1 MLKEFFRE
9 SLNGVIGLSYE
20 TIPFWGAATLGY
32 FLFIIWVYYA
42 RSKFIAGQEYSL
54 IEIKLPK
61 EINKSPLAMEIVLNA
76 LYQTSGET
84 TWINR
89 YIEGKVR
96 PWFSLE
102 MVSIEGSVKF
112 FVWTR
117 KFFKKLIADQIYA
130 QYHGVE
136 IHDADDYTKFV
147 PYGQE
152 TDEEWSLWGTE
163 FQFTKEDPYPIKTYV
178 DYGLLNDPKEE
189 LKVDPMTAVLEY
201 LGSLGKGEQAWIQ
214 ILVRASK
221 KNKKPGGLFGF
232 PKNVDWKD
240 EGKRLVDE
248 IIEES
253 KPKEEGKF
261 GRFLTSAEQDLI
273 KALDHSVSKLG
284 FDCGVRGIYTA
295 KKENFNAINIMGLIG
310 SFRQYNTNDLNGF
323 KPMNPTSFD
332 YPWQDF
338 KGKRLSKKKA
348 RIFNA
353 YRLRAY
359 FHNAPYPEYLRKPIV
374 LNSEELATIYHFPG
388 GVAQTPTIQK
398 VESKKAEPP
407 VNLPV

>member
-1 MLKEFFRE
+1 MLKEFFKE
-9 SLNGVIGLSYE
+9 SLNGVMGLSYE
-20 TIPFWGAATLGY
+20 TIPFWGAMTLGY
-32 FLFIIWVYYA
+32 FLFIIWVYYV

-61 EINKSPLAMEIVLNA
+61 EILKSPLAMEIVLNA

-89 YIEGKVR
+89 YIEGKTR

-112 FVWTR
+112 FIWTR
-117 KFFKKLIADQIYA
+117 KFFKKLVMDQIYA

-136 IHDADDYTKFV
+136 IHDVDDYTKFV

-152 TDEEWSLWGTE
+152 SNEEWSLWGTE
-163 FQFTKEDPYPIKTYV
+163 FQFTKADPYPIRTYV
-178 DYGLLNDPKEE
+178 EYGLSKDPKEE

-232 PKNVDWKD
+232 PKNVDWKE
-240 EGKRLVDE
+240 EGKELVNE

-284 FDCGVRGIYTA
+284 FDCGIRGIYMA

-310 SFRQYNTNDLNGF
+310 TFRQYNTNDLNGF

-332 YPWQDF
+332 YPWEDF

-353 YRLRAY
+353 YKLRAY

-388 GVAQTPTIQK
+388 GVAQTPTIHK
-398 VESKKAEPP
+398 VESRKAEPP
-407 VNLPV
+407 VNLPI

>member
-1 MLKEFFRE
+1 MLAEFFRE
-9 SLNGVIGLSYE
+9 ALNGTINLSYE
-20 TIPFWGAATLGY
+20 TAPFWGAIVLGF
-32 FLFIIWVYYA
+32 FLFNIWVYYA
-42 RSKFIAGQEYSL
+42 KSKFISGQEYSL
-54 IEIKLPK
+54 VEIKLPK

-76 LYQTSGET
+76 LFQTGGES
-84 TWINR
+84 TWVNK

-102 MVSIEGSVKF
+102 IVSIEGSVKF

-117 KFFKKLIADQIYA
+117 KFFKKLLEGQIYA
-130 QYHGVE
+130 QYPGVE
-136 IHDADDYTKFV
+136 IHDVEDYTSFV
-147 PYGQE
+147 PYGK
-152 TDEEWSLWGTE
+152 DGSEEWSLWGTE
-163 FQFTKEDPYPIKTYV
+163 FQFTKADPYPIKTYV
-178 DYGLLNDPKEE
+178 DYGLLKDPKEE

-201 LGSLGKGEQAWIQ
+201 LGSMGKGEQGWIQ

-232 PKNVDWKD
+232 SKEVDWKE
-240 EGKRLVDE
+240 EGKKLVEE

-261 GRFLTSAEQDLI
+261 GRFLTSSEQDLI

-284 FDCGVRGIYTA
+284 FDCGVRGIYLA
-295 KKENFNAINIMGLIG
+295 KKENFNAINIMGLLG

-332 YPWQDF
+332 YPWQDYN
-338 KGKRLSKKKA
+338 GMRLSKKKA
-348 RIFNA
+348 KIFNA

-359 FHNAPYPEYLRKPIV
+359 FHGAPYPEYLRKAIV
-374 LNSEELATIYHFPG
+374 LNSEELATVYHFPG

-398 VESKKAEPP
+398 VESKKTEPP
-407 VNLPV
+407 VNLPI

>member
-1 MLKEFFRE
+1 MLKEFFKE
-9 SLNGVIGLSYE
+9 SLDGVMGLSYE
-20 TIPFWGAATLGY
+20 TIPFWGAMTLGY

-61 EINKSPLAMEIVLNA
+61 EILKSPLAMEIVLNA

-117 KFFKKLIADQIYA
+117 KFFKKLVMDQIYS

-136 IHDADDYTKFV
+136 IHDVDDYTKFV

-152 TDEEWSLWGTE
+152 SDEEWSLWGTE
-163 FQFTKEDPYPIKTYV
+163 FQFTKADPYPIRTYIE
-178 DYGLLNDPKEE
+178 YGLLEDPKEE

-201 LGSLGKGEQAWIQ
+201 LGSLSKGEQAWIQ

-232 PKNVDWKD
+232 PKNVDWKE
-240 EGKRLVDE
+240 EGKELVDK

-284 FDCGVRGIYTA
+284 FDCGIRGIYTA

-323 KPMNPTSFD
+323 RPMNPTSFD
-332 YPWQDF
+332 YPWEDF
-338 KGKRLSKKKA
+338 RGKRLSKKKA
-348 RIFNA
+348 RMFNA
-353 YRLRAY
+353 YKLRAY
-359 FHNAPYPEYLRKPIV
+359 FHNAPYPEHLRKPIV

-388 GVAQTPTIQK
+388 GVAQTPTIEK
-398 VESKKAEPP
+398 VESRKAEPP
-407 VNLPV
+407 VNLPI

>member
-1 MLKEFFRE
+1 MLKEFFKE
-9 SLNGVIGLSYE
+9 SLDGVIGLSYE
-20 TIPFWGAATLGY
+20 TIPFWGAMTLGY
-32 FLFIIWVYYA
+32 FLFIIWVYYV
-42 RSKFIAGQEYSL
+42 RSKFIAGQEHSL
-54 IEIKLPK
+54 IEVKLPK
-61 EINKSPLAMEIVLNA
+61 EILKSPLAMEIVLNA

-112 FVWTR
+112 FIWTR
-117 KFFKKLIADQIYA
+117 KFFKKLVMDQIYA

-152 TDEEWSLWGTE
+152 SKEEWSLWGTE
-163 FQFTKEDPYPIKTYV
+163 FQFTKADPYPIRTYIE
-178 DYGLLNDPKEE
+178 YGLSDDPKEE
-189 LKVDPMTAVLEY
+189 LKVDPMTSVLEY

-232 PKNVDWKD
+232 SKDVDWKE
-240 EGKRLVDE
+240 EGKELVNE

-284 FDCGVRGIYTA
+284 FDCGIRGIYTA

-332 YPWQDF
+332 YPWEDF

-353 YRLRAY
+353 YKLRAY

-388 GVAQTPTIQK
+388 GVAQTPTIEK
-398 VESKKAEPP
+398 VESRKAEPP
-407 VNLPV
+407 VNLPI